1 MSEYIILSIFL
12 FLGAFIAAAA
22 TVTGLLLGYRTKNT
36 KNKMAPYECGMET
49 IGNARI
55 QFKVGYYLFALL
67 FLVFDIEALFLFP
80 VMMNFK
86 EIMAGHTAL
95 PPSVVVIDLIIFIAI
110 LVSGL
115 AYAWKKG
122 ILKIVSLLKTPVIV
136 GVSAFIIKIFYKLV
150 IK

>member
-22 TVTGLLLGYRTKNT
+22 TVTGLLLGYRTRNT

-67 FLVFDIEALFLFP
+67 FLVFDI
-80 VMMNFK
+80 FK
-86 EIMAGHTAL
+86 SIYR
-95 PPSVVVIDLIIFIAI
+95 IIGIHVFKD
-110 LVSGL
+110 VSGL
-115 AYAWKKG
+115 
-122 ILKIVSLLKTPVIV
+122 LRSNLT
-136 GVSAFIIKIFYKLV
+136 
-150 IK
+150 

>member
-67 FLVFDIEALFLFP
+67 VFDIEALFLFP
-80 VMMNFK
+80 VMANFK
-86 EIMAGHTAL
+86 EIMAGGTIL
-95 PPSVVVIDLIIFIAI
+95 NPSIVIIDLVIFMAI

-122 ILKIVSLLKTPVIV
+122 ILKWE
-136 GVSAFIIKIFYKLV
+136 
-150 IK
+150 

>member
-22 TVTGLLLGYRTKNT
+22 TITGLLLGYRTRNT

-80 VMMNFK
+80 VLANFK

-95 PPSVVVIDLIIFIAI
+95 SPMVVIVDLIVFIAI

-122 ILKIVSLLKTPVIV
+122 ILKWEESTTPRKSLTRFP
-136 GVSAFIIKIFYKLV
+136 AANT
-150 IK
+150 

>member
-67 FLVFDIEALFLFP
+67 FLVFDIEALFLFLQGDYGWRHDSHP
-80 VMMNFK
+80 FHCHYRLSHFHGNSRFGTCLRL
-86 EIMAGHTAL
+86 EERN
-95 PPSVVVIDLIIFIAI
+95 P
-110 LVSGL
+110 
-115 AYAWKKG
+115 
-122 ILKIVSLLKTPVIV
+122 
-136 GVSAFIIKIFYKLV
+136 
-150 IK
+150 

>member
-67 FLVFDIEALFLFP
+67 FLVFDIEALFLLP
-80 VMMNFK
+80 VMMYFK
-86 EIMAGHTAL
+86 QIVTGQAGLSPAI
-95 PPSVVVIDLIIFIAI
+95 VIIDLAIFMAI

-122 ILKIVSLLKTPVIV
+122 ILKWE
-136 GVSAFIIKIFYKLV
+136 
-150 IK
+150 

>member
-1 MSEYIILSIFL
+1 MTEYIILSIFL

-36 KNKMAPYECGMET
+36 KNKMAPYECGMQT

-80 VMMNFK
+80 VMMNFRN
-86 EIMAGHTAL
+86 IMAGNTEL
-95 PPSVVVIDLIIFIAI
+95 SGPIVIIDLAIFMVI

-122 ILKIVSLLKTPVIV
+122 ILKWE
-136 GVSAFIIKIFYKLV
+136 
-150 IK
+150 

>member
-22 TVTGLLLGYRTKNT
+22 TVVGLLLGYRTKKT
-36 KNKMAPYECGMET
+36 KNKMLPYECGMET
-49 IGNARI
+49 YGNARI
-55 QFKVGYYLFALL
+55 QFKVGYYVFALL

-80 VMMNFK
+80 VMSNFK

-95 PPSVVVIDLIIFIAI
+95 SPVVVVIDLVVFLAI
-110 LVSGL
+110 LVAGL

-122 ILKIVSLLKTPVIV
+122 ILKWE
-136 GVSAFIIKIFYKLV
+136 
-150 IK
+150 

>member
-22 TVTGLLLGYRTKNT
+22 TVTGLLLGYHTKKT

-49 IGNARI
+49 IANARI

-95 PPSVVVIDLIIFIAI
+95 PPFIVVIDLIIFIAI

-122 ILKIVSLLKTPVIV
+122 ILKWE
-136 GVSAFIIKIFYKLV
+136 
-150 IK
+150 

>member
-1 MSEYIILSIFL
+1 
-12 FLGAFIAAAA
+12 
-22 TVTGLLLGYRTKNT
+22 LL
-36 KNKMAPYECGMET
+36 C
-49 IGNARI
+49 
-55 QFKVGYYLFALL
+55 
-67 FLVFDIEALFLFP
+67 LVFDIEALFLFP

-122 ILKIVSLLKTPVIV
+122 ILKWE
-136 GVSAFIIKIFYKLV
+136 
-150 IK
+150 

>member
-55 QFKVGYYLFALL
+55 QLKVGYYLFALL

-80 VMMNFK
+80 VMMYFK
-86 EIMAGHTAL
+86 QIVTGQAGLSPAI
-95 PPSVVVIDLIIFIAI
+95 VIIDLAIFMAI

-122 ILKIVSLLKTPVIV
+122 ILKWE
-136 GVSAFIIKIFYKLV
+136 
-150 IK
+150 

>member
-1 MSEYIILSIFL
+1 M
-12 FLGAFIAAAA
+12 
-22 TVTGLLLGYRTKNT
+22 
-36 KNKMAPYECGMET
+36 
-49 IGNARI
+49 
-55 QFKVGYYLFALL
+55 GYYLFALL

-122 ILKIVSLLKTPVIV
+122 ILKWE
-136 GVSAFIIKIFYKLV
+136 
-150 IK
+150 

>member
-22 TVTGLLLGYRTKNT
+22 TVTGLLLGYRTKKT
-36 KNKMAPYECGMET
+36 KNKMAPYECGMAT

-80 VMMNFK
+80 VMMNFR

-95 PPSVVVIDLIIFIAI
+95 PPSVVIIDLVIFIAI

-122 ILKIVSLLKTPVIV
+122 ILKWE
-136 GVSAFIIKIFYKLV
+136 
-150 IK
+150 

>member
-1 MSEYIILSIFL
+1 MSEYIILSFFL

-36 KNKMAPYECGMET
+36 KNKMAPYECGMQT

-67 FLVFDIEALFLFP
+67 FLVFDIEALFLYP
-80 VMMNFK
+80 VLMNFK
-86 EIMAGHTAL
+86 EIMAGNTPLA
-95 PPSVVVIDLIIFIAI
+95 PAVVIIDLVIFMAI

-122 ILKIVSLLKTPVIV
+122 ILKWE
-136 GVSAFIIKIFYKLV
+136 
-150 IK
+150 

>member
-36 KNKMAPYECGMET
+36 KNKMAPYECGMQT

-55 QFKVGYYLFALL
+55 QFKVGYYLFVLL
-67 FLVFDIEALFLFP
+67 FLVFDIEALFLYP
-80 VMMNFK
+80 VLMNFK
-86 EIMAGHTAL
+86 EIMAGNTPLA
-95 PPSVVVIDLIIFIAI
+95 PAVVIIDLVIFMAI

-122 ILKIVSLLKTPVIV
+122 ILKWE
-136 GVSAFIIKIFYKLV
+136 
-150 IK
+150 

>member
-22 TVTGLLLGYRTKNT
+22 TVTGLLLGYRTKNS

-67 FLVFDIEALFLFP
+67 SLVFDIEALFLFP
-80 VMMNFK
+80 VMANFK
-86 EIMAGHTAL
+86 EIMAGNTPL
-95 PPSVVVIDLIIFIAI
+95 PPQVVVIDLVIFMAI

-122 ILKIVSLLKTPVIV
+122 ILKWE
-136 GVSAFIIKIFYKLV
+136 
-150 IK
+150 

>member
-22 TVTGLLLGYRTKNT
+22 TVTGLVLGYRTKNT

-86 EIMAGHTAL
+86 ASMAGQTPLA
-95 PPSVVVIDLIIFIAI
+95 PAIVVIDLGICRAI
-110 LVSGL
+110 RVSGL

-122 ILKIVSLLKTPVIV
+122 ILKWE
-136 GVSAFIIKIFYKLV
+136 
-150 IK
+150 